1 MEIPELP
8 AKETSMNR
16 SRITPSIQ
24 TQARQVIE
32 ITVVS
37 LALAGTVG
45 FANLAQA
52 QTAPTDKSSDV
63 TAQQAFKR
71 ADVDTDNKLSPAEA
85 AKLPAIA
92 QRFKSLDTDRD
103 GFLSAEEFMAG
114 SKAPQ

>member
-1 MEIPELP
+1 
-8 AKETSMNR
+8 MNR
-16 SRITPSIQ
+16 SRFTPSIQ
-24 TQARQVIE
+24 TQARQIIE
-32 ITVVS
+32 ITVIG

-45 FANLAQA
+45 FNLAQA

-71 ADVDTDNKLSPAEA
+71 ADVDTDNKLSSAEA